1 MMIHNKLLNLS
12 KSKFVRVMD
21 IILPIVALGLSIYYF
36 AVVNDMLKGSTWLA
50 TAVVGVVLSIAN
62 ISKLME
68 KFLLKMIMRRG

>member
-1 MMIHNKLLNLS
+1 MIHNKLLNLS

-21 IILPIVALGLSIYYF
+21 IILPLVALGVSVYYF
-36 AVVNDMLKGSTWLA
+36 IVAKDMMQGGIWLA
-50 TAVVGVVLSIAN
+50 TALVGVVLSIAN